1 MNIYQKMQS
10 AKVQLQELNLKKTGN
25 NKSAGYTYFELT
37 DFLPALNKIMADIGL
52 ASCVSFT
59 PETATLTIINSENPE
74 EKLEYTSP
82 MASANLKGAHEIQN
96 LGASQTYERRYLYMA
111 AFDIVESDALDATQN
126 KPDARGETNRRN
138 TQNRTQGKP
147 APAETIVR
155 HICEECGNEVTAIT
169 GKSGNP
175 VSAEKLAAMAMKN
188 YGQVLCAECQ
198 AKRKAGN

>member
-1 MNIYQKMQS
+1 MNIYQKMQT

-25 NKSAGYTYFELT
+25 NKFAGYTYFELA
-37 DFLPALNKIMADIGL
+37 DFLPAINKIMAEIGL

-59 PETATLTIINSENPE
+59 TETATLTIVNSENPE

-111 AFDIVESDALDATQN
+111 AFDIVEGDALDATQG

-147 APAETIVR
+147 APTEAIVR
-155 HICEECGNEVTAIT
+155 HICEDCGKEVTAIT

-175 VSAEKLAAMAMKN
+175 ITPEQLAGMAMKN

>member
-25 NKSAGYTYFELT
+25 NKFAGYTYFELT
-37 DFLPALNKIMADIGL
+37 DFLPALNKIMEDIGL

-126 KPDARGETNRRN
+126 KPDARGETNRR
-138 TQNRTQGKP
+138 TAQNRSQGNTAPTP
-147 APAETIVR
+147 ANVT
-155 HICEECGNEVTAIT
+155 HICADCGKEVTAIT
-169 GKSGNP
+169 GKSGNTITP
-175 VSAEKLAAMAMKN
+175 EQLAGMAMKN
-188 YGQVLCAECQ
+188 SGQVLCAECQ

>member
-25 NKSAGYTYFELT
+25 NKFAGYTYFELT

-59 PETATLTIINSENPE
+59 SETATLTIINSENPE

-126 KPDARGETNRRN
+126 KPDARGETNRRSAQNHAQGN
-138 TQNRTQGKP
+138 TAP
-147 APAETIVR
+147 APANVT
-155 HICEECGNEVTAIT
+155 HICADCGKEVTAIT
-169 GKSGNP
+169 GKSGNTITP
-175 VSAEKLAAMAMKN
+175 EQLAGMAMKN

>member
-25 NKSAGYTYFELT
+25 NKFAGYTYFELT

-59 PETATLTIINSENPE
+59 SETATLTIINSENPE

-126 KPDARGETNRRN
+126 KPDARGETNRR
-138 TQNRTQGKP
+138 TAQNRSQGNTAPTP
-147 APAETIVR
+147 ANVT
-155 HICEECGNEVTAIT
+155 HICADCGKEVTAIT
-169 GKSGNP
+169 GKSGNTIIP
-175 VSAEKLAAMAMKN
+175 EQLAGMAMKN

>member
-25 NKSAGYTYFELT
+25 NKFAGYTYFELT

-126 KPDARGETNRRN
+126 KPDARGETNRRSAQNHAQGN
-138 TQNRTQGKP
+138 TAP
-147 APAETIVR
+147 APANVT
-155 HICEECGNEVTAIT
+155 HICADCGKEVTAIT
-169 GKSGNP
+169 GKSGNTITP
-175 VSAEKLAAMAMKN
+175 EQLSGMAMKN

>member
-25 NKSAGYTYFELT
+25 NKFAGYTYFELT
-37 DFLPALNKIMADIGL
+37 DFLPALNKIMEDIGL

-126 KPDARGETNRRN
+126 KPDARGETNRR
-138 TQNRTQGKP
+138 TAQNRSQGNTAPTP
-147 APAETIVR
+147 ANVT
-155 HICEECGNEVTAIT
+155 HICADCGKEVTAIT
-169 GKSGNP
+169 GKSGNTITP
-175 VSAEKLAAMAMKN
+175 EQLAGMAMKN